1 MISSLL
7 MYYRLKDFFGKYF
20 FFFDRLGTT
29 VKYYFLDG
37 YYNVF
42 KDIGHLRRFITN
54 KYGEFVWSK
63 RYQKD
68 LFDCDDY
75 SLLFKT
81 MCEYYELINGVGV
94 FFDYDTSHAYNIVVT
109 GDGVYVVEP
118 QNLSVMSKEEARK
131 NKLYGLKKGFL
142 LM

>member
-1 MISSLL
+1 

-37 YYNVF
+37 NYNVF
-42 KDIGHLRRFITN
+42 KDQGHLKRFIN
-54 KYGEFVWSK
+54 NNYRDFVEEKKYMKET
-63 RYQKD
+63 
-68 LFDCDDY
+68 FDCDDF
-75 SLLFKT
+75 SLLFKV
-81 MCEYYELINGVGV
+81 MCNYYEDINGVGI
-94 FFDYDTSHAYNIVVT
+94 FFDYDTTHAYNIVVT
-109 GDGVYVVEP
+109 NEDIYVVEP